1 MQNESFEKA
10 VESFM
15 AQRIADC
22 GMRGSDSLQE
32 AYQQFEQAV
41 RTLKSMLTPEQ
52 AKTFVKLEDAY
63 SLVDGE
69 TTNCYYRAGFSDA
82 VQFLLGWRDGK
93 WK

>member
-15 AQRIADC
+15 EQRIANC
-22 GMRGSDSLQE
+22 GMRGSNSLKE
-32 AYQQFEQAV
+32 AYQQFEQAL

-52 AKTFVKLEDAY
+52 ANAFVRLENAY
-63 SLVDGE
+63 SQVDGE

>member
-69 TTNCYYRAGFSDA
+69 TTNYYYRAGFSDA